1 MRRLAVTLL
10 LLSLAASP
18 GALAQGVQ
26 PAYSRG
32 GFDYYSAPVEPAQ
45 TGSVLTQCERQ
56 HGKHAEI
63 EKLEK
68 GYRCTVP
75 TPSEPRLSTKLNEEI
90 ALADQF
96 PEPRRQKVVDTL
108 IDKYLRLA
116 QCPAGTK
123 ALHDGSSFV
132 CTRTFSA
139 KELCPAGS
147 VSPLETGELGCAVS
161 SCPKGFT
168 DLGALTRGAHPGC
181 FRCPKGSYDA
191 KETEAFHGALNGMPG
206 PFTDVFCKATPAA
219 QPGRETPGP

>member
-1 MRRLAVTLL
+1 MMRRLVVTVLMGS
-10 LLSLAASP
+10 SLAAL
-18 GALAQGVQ
+18 GQDVV

-32 GFDYYSAPVEPAQ
+32 GADYYSAPVEPAQ
-45 TGSVLTQCERQ
+45 TSAAPTQCERQ
-56 HGKHAEI
+56 YGKHAEV

-123 ALHDGSSFV
+123 AFHDDSSYV
-132 CTRTFSA
+132 CTRTFTA
-139 KELCPAGS
+139 KELCSVGS
-147 VSPLETGELGCAVS
+147 VTELETGEVGCVVS

-168 DLGALTRGAHPGC
+168 DLGALTRGEHPGC
-181 FRCPKGSYDA
+181 FKCPKGSYDA

-206 PFTDVFCKATPAA
+206 PFTDVFCKVTKS
-219 QPGRETPGP
+219 GP